1 MLKSDV
7 DSSRYFK
14 MIHYNI
20 IVVYCTLPV
29 FCVVVVGGVVVG
41 VALIASNRC
50 SSCHPILPYAFYRHR
65 TNKKQI
71 KRCEALGTDYQ
82 KLDKL
87 ACNERSI
94 SFENSKDGKEE
105 TNKYPQPGGK
115 G

>member
-1 MLKSDV
+1 MSTLMLKSDV

-87 ACNERSI
+87 ACNRM
-94 SFENSKDGKEE
+94 
-105 TNKYPQPGGK
+105 
-115 G
+115 

>member
-50 SSCHPILPYAFYRHR
+50 SSCHPILAPLRILSASH
-65 TNKKQI
+65 KQ
-71 KRCEALGTDYQ
+71 EA
-82 KLDKL
+82 
-87 ACNERSI
+87 N
-94 SFENSKDGKEE
+94 
-105 TNKYPQPGGK
+105 
-115 G
+115 

>member
-50 SSCHPILPYAFYRHR
+50 SSCHPILPYAFSRHR

-71 KRCEALGTDYQ
+71 KRCEALGMDDQ

-87 ACNERSI
+87 ACKTRM
-94 SFENSKDGKEE
+94 
-105 TNKYPQPGGK
+105 
-115 G
+115 